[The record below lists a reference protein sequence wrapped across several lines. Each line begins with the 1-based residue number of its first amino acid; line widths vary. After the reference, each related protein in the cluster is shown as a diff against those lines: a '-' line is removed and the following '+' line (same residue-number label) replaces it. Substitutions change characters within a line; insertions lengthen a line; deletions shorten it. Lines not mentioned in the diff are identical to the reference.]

1 MFDWYWTVVEE
12 TPVVVGTD
20 TQEEAVVVGALP
32 ALNLRMVVAHV
43 AHSAGTEG
51 ECSSLLAVAAAWAL
65 ELQAENRTVG
75 HMLLVESVAG
85 LYVAFVEVLAC

>member
-12 TPVVVGTD
+12 TPVVVGI
-20 TQEEAVVVGALP
+20 EEAVVVGAQP

-43 AHSAGTEG
+43 AHSAGAEG
-51 ECSSLLAVAAAWAL
+51 ECSFLLAVAAAWAL

-75 HMLLVESVAG
+75 HTFLVEGVAG